1 MLTTTLN
8 ILRAVLWS
16 FVGLGGRRA
25 DATVRLEQV
34 RPLPLIAVAFA
45 VVVVILGGLAAL
57 AHYAAHAAA

>member
-1 MLTTTLN
+1 MPTSIVNT
-8 ILRAVLWS
+8 LRAVLWS

-25 DATVRLEQV
+25 DATARLEQV

-45 VVVVILGGLAAL
+45 VVVVILGCLAAL